1 MDAASPWFPGT
12 ALRDPAGPSHSP
24 GFTVHLPFKSSG
36 GSKASPGTRKKARS
50 PASLIGIPLASVR
63 PLKPW
68 AREGTPSW
76 GGGDLALLTPPST
89 SRGPWEAGGH
99 TCRPE
104 RPSRVPLPRHKASIA
119 QRMTRTQAP
128 SREGRQPAALCA
140 RIIFLSP
147 FLSQRL
153 AGCQQS
159 RFAEPGQIRPGTK
172 LGCCKASK
180 RPRTAGHPEPPPPP
194 PGSASMP
201 HLHVGCKWT
210 RPPGWGQGDKAGR
223 NWAGSRRPQSTQ
235 ETRGQDTLPE
245 RC

>member
-1 MDAASPWFPGT
+1 M
-12 ALRDPAGPSHSP
+12 
-24 GFTVHLPFKSSG
+24 KSSG
-36 GSKASPGTRKKARS
+36 GNKASPGTRKKAKS
-50 PASLIGIPLASVR
+50 PASLTGIPLASVR

-104 RPSRVPLPRHKASIA
+104 QPSRVPLPRHKASIA
-119 QRMTRTQAP
+119 QRMTRTRAP
-128 SREGRQPAALCA
+128 SREGRQLAALCA
-140 RIIFLSP
+140 GIIFLSP

-180 RPRTAGHPEPPPPP
+180 RPLTAGRPEPPAPPL
-194 PGSASMP
+194 GSASMP
-201 HLHVGCKWT
+201 PFTWAANGPGPQGRDREIRQGETGLGAEGHSQPR
-210 RPPGWGQGDKAGR
+210 RPEARTPFQSGAESHQPAGR
-223 NWAGSRRPQSTQ
+223 SQPSATPSR
-235 ETRGQDTLPE
+235 LF
-245 RC
+245 